1 MSDLAN
7 RYVGLQGKLKV
18 LKEQYSQA
26 IYNASVSPSTENR
39 NTLQSVEGRVNKV
52 SAGIYRLHNDTS
64 KRLSDLTSKID
75 AGGLKTSQ
83 LAGEL
88 KLLGNTNMG
97 IDAAQSSVLETD
109 TQAEL
114 ENTAY
119 TFYANLTGLFI
130 VAAMIYST
138 RNPT

>member
-1 MSDLAN
+1 MSDLVN
-7 RYVGLQGKLKV
+7 RYAGLQGKLKV

>member
-39 NTLQSVEGRVNKV
+39 NTLQSVEGRLNKV
-52 SAGIYRLHNDTS
+52 SAGIYRLQNDTS

-83 LAGEL
+83 LAVEL

-97 IDAAQSSVLETD
+97 IDAAQSSILETD